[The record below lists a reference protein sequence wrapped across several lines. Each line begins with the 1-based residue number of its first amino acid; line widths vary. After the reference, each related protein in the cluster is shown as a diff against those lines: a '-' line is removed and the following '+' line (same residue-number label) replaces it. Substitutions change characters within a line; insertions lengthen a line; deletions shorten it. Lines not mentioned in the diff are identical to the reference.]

1 LKNVITDDE
10 LTPRGMLTLAQAMR
24 DLNTQSIATYTIDSY
39 PKRIGDMS
47 VLIPSLETEEMQKV
61 LAIFQ
66 GRAPVVAQG
75 ASLRVNDGPKF
86 VTASYRISSATVPA
100 IARSA
105 DGIVPPNDAAC
116 R

>member
-1 LKNVITDDE
+1 
-10 LTPRGMLTLAQAMR
+10 MLTLAQAMR

-47 VLIPSLETEEMQKV
+47 VLIPSLDTEEMQNV

-66 GRAPVVAQG
+66 GRSPVVAQG

-105 DGIVPPNDAAC
+105 DGIVPPNDPAC